1 MNRDFIIREVEK
13 RLPEKRRRHTYGVR
27 DTAVLLAERYGAD
40 PKKAELAALCHDLYR
55 YVEGAELAD
64 YVREFHLPERYL
76 TSPNLAHSKIA
87 AAVMK
92 RDFGIEDEDL
102 LNAVSYHTTG
112 RAGMSLLEKIVFL
125 ADAIEPGRD
134 YPGVG
139 ELRKT
144 AEENLDSAVL
154 QSLEG
159 TIRFLERE
167 HTPIDEDT
175 IKARNDLS
183 GKEEKKGMTES
194 KSIALLAA
202 ETLDAKKARDIVLI
216 DISEKASFADYFVIA
231 SGGSERQ
238 IGMLSEEVDDRFAKE
253 GILLKSVE
261 GKPASGWI
269 LLDFGDVIVNVLTAE
284 MRERYNIEKVWGDCA
299 CIQYEEGTEK

>member
-284 MRERYNIEKVWGDCA
+284 MRERYNIEKVWGDCV

>member
-1 MNRDFIIREVEK
+1 
-13 RLPEKRRRHTYGVR
+13 
-27 DTAVLLAERYGAD
+27 
-40 PKKAELAALCHDLYR
+40 
-55 YVEGAELAD
+55 
-64 YVREFHLPERYL
+64 
-76 TSPNLAHSKIA
+76 
-87 AAVMK
+87 
-92 RDFGIEDEDL
+92 
-102 LNAVSYHTTG
+102 
-112 RAGMSLLEKIVFL
+112 
-125 ADAIEPGRD
+125 
-134 YPGVG
+134 
-139 ELRKT
+139 
-144 AEENLDSAVL
+144 
-154 QSLEG
+154 
-159 TIRFLERE
+159 
-167 HTPIDEDT
+167 
-175 IKARNDLS
+175 
-183 GKEEKKGMTES
+183 MTES

>member
-1 MNRDFIIREVEK
+1 M
-13 RLPEKRRRHTYGVR
+13 R
-27 DTAVLLAERYGAD
+27 DTAVMLAERYGAD
-40 PKKAELAALCHDLYR
+40 PKKAELAALFHDLYR
-55 YVEGAELAD
+55 YVNGEELAG
-64 YVREFHLPERYL
+64 YVREFHLPETYL
-76 TSPNLAHSKIA
+76 ASPNLAHSKIA

-92 RDFGIEDEDL
+92 RDYGIEDEDI

-134 YPGVG
+134 YPGVE

-144 AEENLDSAVL
+144 AEEDLDAAVL
-154 QSLEG
+154 QSLQG
-159 TIRFLERE
+159 TIRFLEQE
-167 HTPIDEDT
+167 NIPIDEDT
-175 IKARNDLS
+175 IKARNDFM
-183 GKEEKKGMTES
+183 GKEKKKGMTES

-202 ETLDAKKARDIVLI
+202 ETLDAKKAQDIVLI

-253 GILLKSVE
+253 GIFPKSVE

-269 LLDFGDVIVNVLTAE
+269 LLDFGDVIVNILTAE